1 MVEQRERQRG
11 ARERGYPVDK
21 EELVSRLTSRSSD
34 GWVHGLIGGA
44 RGRTLDWF
52 RDMDENREQ
61 IQENSRETIKS
72 EESKE
77 EESHK
82 KNIPKGCWLEGA

>member
-1 MVEQRERQRG
+1 MIKRRRISFQR
-11 ARERGYPVDK
+11 PTFDK
-21 EELVSRLTSRSSD
+21 AT
-34 GWVHGLIGGA
+34 GGLIGGA